1 MDSDYAKR
9 AGLGYY
15 LAWVP
20 LTGIVIV
27 LLAASDGM
35 AWDRASLTAA
45 PLCAIYAIVCRSSRY
60 LCRAFPLQRASLP
73 RVLTAHGAGAAAA
86 SGLWIGLA
94 GLLGLQAQLPLLF
107 GVGVLLYLLS
117 VAYHYLAAALE
128 SSRQAE
134 RSRMQAQVL
143 AREAQLEALK
153 ARLNPHFLF
162 NSLHS
167 ISALTAADPA
177 RAREMCI
184 LLAEFLR
191 ASLGA
196 GEHGSIP
203 LREELALARKYLA
216 IEKVRFGERM
226 TVSEEIEEA
235 AEACL
240 VPPLLLQPLVENA
253 VKHGIAMMTAS
264 GTVHLAAAIGN
275 QRLRVAV
282 ENSFDPE
289 ARGRS
294 ATGLGL
300 EIVRRRLKARY
311 GEEAKLVTRTPD
323 SRFLSELFLPVEQAD
338 RRVDW
343 KEPDAGI
350 NR

>member
-27 LLAASDGM
+27 LLAASGGM

-45 PLCAIYAIVCRSSRY
+45 PLCAIYAIVCRSSRTFAGPFRCSGPA
-60 LCRAFPLQRASLP
+60 CRAFLRPMAPGRRRRA
-73 RVLTAHGAGAAAA
+73 GCG
-86 SGLWIGLA
+86 SGWRGCSGCRRSCRCYSA
-94 GLLGLQAQLPLLF
+94 W
-107 GVGVLLYLLS
+107 VVLLYLLS

-143 AREAQLEALK
+143 AREAELEALK